1 MAAGKSSER
10 GFALVGRSGNRVERT
25 ESFSIFNPERT
36 KVEKIYIRTTKF
48 RTNGL
53 IRPYIR
59 TFVLI
64 CQGLILD

>member
-10 GFALVGRSGNRVERT
+10 GFALIGRSGNRAERT

-36 KVEKIYIRTTKF
+36 KVEKIYIRIAQF

-53 IRPYIR
+53 IPPYIR

-64 CQGLILD
+64 CQGLSVD

>member
-10 GFALVGRSGNRVERT
+10 GFALIGRSGNRVGRT
-25 ESFSIFNPERT
+25 ESFSIFIPGRT
-36 KVEKIYIRTTKF
+36 KVKKIYIRITQI

-53 IRPYIR
+53 IPPHIR

-64 CQGLILD
+64 CQGLMLD